1 MKTITVSNEIISQKQ
16 KLNEKVYLSDLP
28 EFKDLSILYNTVFN
42 KSVTGIGGTS
52 LALDSKENI
61 IILMPFVE
69 VVKNKE
75 NYNLNTFCV
84 KESVTVQS
92 IVKYLKTTKIRKI
105 VATYD
110 ALFKIVEAYDRVGL
124 NIYNDFLL
132 IDEWQVIFQQ
142 FGFRYK
148 VMRYLLDESVKFKN
162 KCFMTATPISK
173 EYWFDELQGL
183 DELVLQYDL
192 PKTKLIH
199 FKCNDVVDEVSALV
213 KTKNDN
219 RNLHFF
225 INSVQLINTIVKSN
239 NLLPNEVRIVC
250 SKQSKNELKLSG
262 YTIESTTSLPKK
274 YNFYT
279 STAFEGCL
287 LPLEKVMTTDGL
299 VNAKDVTLSHRLIN
313 SEGKQVSIINLQQYY
328 KNNEKVF
335 TIKLGNT
342 YRTTT
347 FTGKHPILI
356 SEHPKNK
363 PFEFVNC
370 SSIKK
375 NNWVIYP
382 NVFKKEIELD
392 NYEWDKF
399 KSDKFKS
406 DSFKNINNPINSELF
421 WWFIGL
427 WLGDGWTQ
435 NDGYRVFISINNKDK
450 KTIDRL
456 QAFCN
461 LIDRTYLIKEKNSNC
476 KEYVINCKQLVDF
489 LNSNF
494 GKYSDGK
501 YIPEKFKYI
510 NHNLKKSLIN
520 GYLDSD
526 GCIMFTNNS
535 YKATFVSINLELL
548 EGFQDCLSSLGI
560 KSSIK
565 LLRDA
570 GEMAIDGRIVHC
582 NKTYDLNISHNELL
596 KFYDLNENKDYQK
609 LSKLNFTQELRNK
622 RKPTFFNMEFSS
634 DLNYIYF
641 KINEIKVSNY
651 TGIVYNYECD
661 THTYVCRHITTHN
674 CDLYDTQAQIFVV
687 ADGNKAHSLC
697 DITTTLPQIAGRIRD
712 ARDNTINLIYKT
724 TRYIDVTQ
732 EEFER
737 VVKNNL
743 EEGERIAKGITYS
756 GVTAIINDLK
766 ANDYYLR
773 VTDEGVIFEKILL
786 NLDRFQFNLSKTY
799 SLKANIIM
807 STQTIFESEELDKE
821 IAEKIQKYRMERI
834 AKASFREKCIAYA
847 EYPYLFGVVEKEVRE
862 AVRYLGIDKLN
873 EMNFNKTNIK
883 RALLQFTD
891 KSKVNQILSAL
902 PKYRVGD
909 FIPANELVFTF
920 NNIYNL
926 LNIDKL
932 PKASDIANYFEV
944 KKTTKRID
952 GKVVKGVVIL
962 NQKVKINE

>member
-1 MKTITVSNEIISQKQ
+1 MKTITVSNEIIFQKQ

-28 EFKDLSILYNTVFN
+28 EFKDLSVLYNTVFN

-110 ALFKIVEAYDRVGL
+110 ALFKLIEAYDRVGL

-142 FGFRYK
+142 FGFRNK
-148 VMRYLLDESVKFKN
+148 VMRYLLNESVKFTN

-183 DELVLQYDL
+183 DELVLEYNL
-192 PKTKLIH
+192 PKTKLVH
-199 FKCNDVVDEVSALV
+199 FKCNDVVDEVSALINS
-213 KTKNDN
+213 KQDN

-225 INSVQLINTIVKSN
+225 INSVQLINIIVKTN

-279 STAFEGCL
+279 STAFEGC
-287 LPLEKVMTTDGL
+287 
-299 VNAKDVTLSHRLIN
+299 
-313 SEGKQVSIINLQQYY
+313 
-328 KNNEKVF
+328 
-335 TIKLGNT
+335 
-342 YRTTT
+342 
-347 FTGKHPILI
+347 
-356 SEHPKNK
+356 
-363 PFEFVNC
+363 
-370 SSIKK
+370 
-375 NNWVIYP
+375 
-382 NVFKKEIELD
+382 
-392 NYEWDKF
+392 
-399 KSDKFKS
+399 
-406 DSFKNINNPINSELF
+406 
-421 WWFIGL
+421 
-427 WLGDGWTQ
+427 
-435 NDGYRVFISINNKDK
+435 
-450 KTIDRL
+450 
-456 QAFCN
+456 
-461 LIDRTYLIKEKNSNC
+461 
-476 KEYVINCKQLVDF
+476 
-489 LNSNF
+489 
-494 GKYSDGK
+494 
-501 YIPEKFKYI
+501 
-510 NHNLKKSLIN
+510 
-520 GYLDSD
+520 
-526 GCIMFTNNS
+526 
-535 YKATFVSINLELL
+535 
-548 EGFQDCLSSLGI
+548 
-560 KSSIK
+560 
-565 LLRDA
+565 
-570 GEMAIDGRIVHC
+570 
-582 NKTYDLNISHNELL
+582 
-596 KFYDLNENKDYQK
+596 
-609 LSKLNFTQELRNK
+609 
-622 RKPTFFNMEFSS
+622 
-634 DLNYIYF
+634 
-641 KINEIKVSNY
+641 
-651 TGIVYNYECD
+651 
-661 THTYVCRHITTHN
+661 
-674 CDLYDTQAQIFVV
+674 DLYDTQAQIFVV

-712 ARDNTINLIYKT
+712 AKDNTINLIYKT

-773 VTDEGVIFEKILL
+773 VTDEGVVFEKVLL

-883 RALLQFTD
+883 RALLQFSD
-891 KSKVNQILSAL
+891 KTKVNQILSAL

-944 KKTTKRID
+944 KTTTKRID
-952 GKVVKGVVIL
+952 GKVAKGVIII

>member
-1 MKTITVSNEIISQKQ
+1 MKTITVPNEIISQKQ
-16 KLNEKVYLSDLP
+16 KINEKVYLSDLS

-92 IVKYLKTTKIRKI
+92 IVKYLKTSKVRKI

-110 ALFKIVEAYDRVGL
+110 GLTKLVDAYKKVGL
-124 NIYNDFLL
+124 NIYDDFLL

-142 FGFRYK
+142 FGFRNK
-148 VMRYLLDESVKFKN
+148 VMRYLLDESVKFTN
-162 KCFMTATPISK
+162 KCFMSATPIKK
-173 EYWFDELQGL
+173 EYWFDELQDL
-183 DELVLQYDL
+183 DELVLEYDL

-199 FKCNDVVDEVSALV
+199 FKCNDVVDEVSALINS
-213 KTKNDN
+213 KEDN
-219 RNLHFF
+219 KNLHFF
-225 INSVQLINTIVKSN
+225 INSVQLINIIVKTN

-287 LPLEKVMTTDGL
+287 LPNEKVMTTDGL
-299 VNAKDVTLSHRLIN
+299 VNAKDVTLNHKLIN
-313 SEGKQVSIINLQQYY
+313 SEGKDVSIINLQQYY

-335 TIKLGNT
+335 TVKLGNT
-342 YRTTT
+342 FRTTT

-370 SSIKK
+370 SSLKK

-382 NVFKKEIELD
+382 NVFRKEIELD

-399 KSDKFKS
+399 KSD
-406 DSFKNINNPINSELF
+406 SFKNIKNPINSELF
-421 WWFIGL
+421 WWFVGL
-427 WLGDGWTQ
+427 YLGDGWTQ
-435 NDGYRVFISINNKDK
+435 NDGYRVFISINYKEK
-450 KTIDRL
+450 KTIEKL

-461 LIDRTYLIKEKNSNC
+461 LIDRTYLVKEKNSNC
-476 KEYVINCKQLVDF
+476 KEYIINCKQLVDF

-494 GKYSDGK
+494 GKYSYGK
-501 YIPEKFKYI
+501 YIPEKFKFI
-510 NHNLKKSLIN
+510 RHNLKKSLIN

-526 GCIMFTNNS
+526 GCIIFTNNS
-535 YKATFVSINLELL
+535 YKASFVSINLELL

-570 GEMAIDGRIVHC
+570 GKMTIDGRIVNC

-596 KFYDLNENKDYQK
+596 KFYDLNENKDSEK

-622 RKPTFFNMEFSS
+622 RKPTFINMEFSPNL
-634 DLNYIYF
+634 DYIYF
-641 KINEIKVSNY
+641 KINEIKTSNY
-651 TGIVYNYECD
+651 TGIVFNYECE
-661 THTYVCRHITTHN
+661 THTYLCKHMTTHN
-674 CDLYDTQAQIFVV
+674 CDIYDANAQIFVV
-687 ADGNKAHSLC
+687 ADGAKAHSLC

-712 ARDNTINLIYKT
+712 AKDNTINLIYKT
-724 TRYIDVTQ
+724 TRYINVTE

-743 EEGERIAKGITYS
+743 KEGERIAKGITYS

-773 VTDEGVIFEKILL
+773 VTDEGVTFEKVLL

-799 SLKANIIM
+799 SLKANIIK
-807 STQTIFESEELDKE
+807 STEAIFESEELDKE
-821 IAEKIQKYRMERI
+821 VAERIKKYRMERI
-834 AKASFREKCIAYA
+834 TKASFREKCIAYA

-862 AVRYLGIDKLN
+862 SVRYLGIDKLK
-873 EMNFNKTNIK
+873 EMNFNKTNVK
-883 RALLQFTD
+883 RALLQFSD
-891 KSKVNQILSAL
+891 KSKENQILSAL

-909 FIPANELVFTF
+909 FVTANQLVLLFF
-920 NNIYNL
+920 NIYKNL
-926 LNIDKL
+926 NVDKL
-932 PKASDIANYFEV
+932 PKASDITNFYEV

-952 GKVVKGVVIL
+952 GKVFKGVIII

>member
-1 MKTITVSNEIISQKQ
+1 MKTITVSNDIIYQKQ

-28 EFKDLSILYNTVFN
+28 QFKDLSILYNTVFN

-110 ALFKIVEAYDRVGL
+110 GLSKIIEAYDRVGL

-162 KCFMTATPISK
+162 KCFMSATPIDK

-183 DELVLQYDL
+183 DELVLEYNL

-199 FKCNDVVDEVSALV
+199 FKCNDVVDEVTALI
-213 KTKNDN
+213 KTKNDE

-225 INSVQLINTIVKSN
+225 INSVQLINTIVKTN

-279 STAFEGCL
+279 STAFEGCD
-287 LPLEKVMTTDGL
+287 MFD
-299 VNAKDVTLSHRLIN
+299 
-313 SEGKQVSIINLQQYY
+313 
-328 KNNEKVF
+328 
-335 TIKLGNT
+335 
-342 YRTTT
+342 
-347 FTGKHPILI
+347 
-356 SEHPKNK
+356 
-363 PFEFVNC
+363 
-370 SSIKK
+370 
-375 NNWVIYP
+375 
-382 NVFKKEIELD
+382 KE
-392 NYEWDKF
+392 
-399 KSDKFKS
+399 
-406 DSFKNINNPINSELF
+406 
-421 WWFIGL
+421 
-427 WLGDGWTQ
+427 
-435 NDGYRVFISINNKDK
+435 
-450 KTIDRL
+450 
-456 QAFCN
+456 
-461 LIDRTYLIKEKNSNC
+461 
-476 KEYVINCKQLVDF
+476 
-489 LNSNF
+489 
-494 GKYSDGK
+494 
-501 YIPEKFKYI
+501 
-510 NHNLKKSLIN
+510 
-520 GYLDSD
+520 
-526 GCIMFTNNS
+526 
-535 YKATFVSINLELL
+535 
-548 EGFQDCLSSLGI
+548 
-560 KSSIK
+560 
-565 LLRDA
+565 
-570 GEMAIDGRIVHC
+570 
-582 NKTYDLNISHNELL
+582 
-596 KFYDLNENKDYQK
+596 
-609 LSKLNFTQELRNK
+609 
-622 RKPTFFNMEFSS
+622 
-634 DLNYIYF
+634 
-641 KINEIKVSNY
+641 
-651 TGIVYNYECD
+651 
-661 THTYVCRHITTHN
+661 
-674 CDLYDTQAQIFVV
+674 AQIFVV

-712 ARDNTINLIYKT
+712 AKDNTINLIYKSS
-724 TRYIDVTQ
+724 RYINVTQ

-737 VVKNNL
+737 VVKDNL

-773 VTDEGVIFEKILL
+773 VTDAGVIFEKILL

-807 STQTIFESEELDKE
+807 TTQAIFESEELDKE
-821 IAEKIQKYRMERI
+821 LAEKIQKYRIEKI
-834 AKASFREKCIAYA
+834 ANSSFREKCIAYV

-873 EMNFNKTNIK
+873 EMNFNKTNVK
-883 RALLQFTD
+883 RALLQFSD
-891 KSKVNQILSAL
+891 KNKENQILTAL
-902 PKYRVGD
+902 PKYKVGD
-909 FIPANELVFTF
+909 FVTANELVYTF
-920 NNIYNL
+920 NTIYNL
-926 LNIDKL
+926 LGVDKL
-932 PKASDIANYFEV
+932 PKASDIANYYEV
-944 KKTTKRID
+944 KKTTKRIE
-952 GKVVKGVVIL
+952 GKVTIGVVIL
-962 NQKVKINE
+962 NQKVKINK